1 MKYPIII
8 TEADEGG
15 FWAEVPQLPGCVS
28 QGETIAELK
37 TNLRQAIAGYLETLD
52 QTQLATC
59 KRRVTIDEV
68 MV

>member
-8 TEADEGG
+8 IEADEGG
-15 FWAEVPQLPGCVS
+15 FWGEVPQLPGCVS

-37 TNLRQAIAGYLETLD
+37 ANLREAITGYLETLD
-52 QTQLATC
+52 QTELDTY
-59 KRRVTIDEV
+59 KRRVIIDEV